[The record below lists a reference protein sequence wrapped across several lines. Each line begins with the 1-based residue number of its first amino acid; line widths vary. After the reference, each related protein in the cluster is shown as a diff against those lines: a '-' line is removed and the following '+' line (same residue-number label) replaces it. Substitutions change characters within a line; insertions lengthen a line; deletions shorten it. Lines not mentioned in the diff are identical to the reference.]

1 MDPFRGSAPRDPLV
15 SDAAISR
22 YDLAR
27 VWRLTTTGP
36 S

>member
-27 VWRLTTTGP
+27 V
-36 S
+36 